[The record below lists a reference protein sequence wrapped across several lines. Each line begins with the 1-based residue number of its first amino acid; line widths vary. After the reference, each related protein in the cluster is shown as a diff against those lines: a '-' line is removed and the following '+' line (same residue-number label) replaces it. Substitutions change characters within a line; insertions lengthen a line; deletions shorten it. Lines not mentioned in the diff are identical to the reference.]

1 MFAAHSSSSIVT
13 RHSFIF
19 ASLAEVGDLSEQLG
33 EGGKSSAERE
43 KLRKKLEMERDEL
56 QAAVEELEG
65 ALEMEEGKVL
75 KAQLELNQTKQEFDR
90 KLVDKDEELEIMR
103 SVCEL
108 FRIWSIWDMSRSE

>member
-1 MFAAHSSSSIVT
+1 
-13 RHSFIF
+13 
-19 ASLAEVGDLSEQLG
+19 
-33 EGGKSSAERE
+33 
-43 KLRKKLEMERDEL
+43 MERDEL

-65 ALEMEEGKVL
+65 ALELEEGKVL

-108 FRIWSIWDMSRSE
+108 FRI